1 MNAGVIERVSM
12 RLVRLNP
19 CVIIHEL
26 RMRMRGGKPF
36 AVLFFYTL
44 LAIIPVLISLGLAAA
59 SQAYGH
65 GAPDSTQGL
74 GRMAF
79 SVLAFSQLT
88 LILIVMPAYS
98 AGAITME
105 REKGTL
111 EMLRA
116 TLLSA
121 SDVVTGK
128 FLVTLAFAVMLLL
141 TSLPVA
147 AWCIM
152 LGGLAP
158 TEVVLTYS
166 LLLVVS
172 IWTSALGIF
181 LSTLFSKSISAIVAT
196 YVAVLLWCAGIPLA
210 LSIIQSLLA
219 WPGEDAAIGFYTFAV
234 LVVIIGTVLAWLV
247 YLLVE
252 TLVERLLKRRRRW
265 IAVLAGA
272 LAALLVA
279 GVGLGTT
286 VTPVFDAL
294 NFEQPAAAFVLV
306 PYVSLAT
313 VLYAELAEQ
322 FINAT
327 TATTPLTAAQVQLY
341 AWALSGSF
349 LLLMALF
356 LWVRAI
362 VLFRERD

>member
-1 MNAGVIERVSM
+1 MNAGVIERLSFRVA
-12 RLVRLNP
+12 RLNP
-19 CVIIHEL
+19 CVIVHEL

-44 LAIIPVLISLGLAAA
+44 LAIVPVLIALGLVVA
-59 SQAYGH
+59 SQSAMYN
-65 GAPDSTQGL
+65 APDSRQEL

-116 TLLSA
+116 TLLSP

-158 TEVVLTYS
+158 TEVLLTYS

-181 LSTLFSKSISAIVAT
+181 LSTLFQKSLGAIVAT
-196 YVAVLLWCAGIPLA
+196 YICVLLWCAGIPLA
-210 LSIIQSLLA
+210 LAIVESMLY
-219 WPGEDAAIGFYTFAV
+219 WPGDDAVIGFYTFAV
-234 LVVIIGTVLAWLV
+234 LIVIIGTILAWLV

-252 TLVERLLKRRRRW
+252 TLVERLLRRRRQW

-279 GVGLGTT
+279 GLGLGAI
-286 VTPVFDAL
+286 VTPAFDAL
-294 NFEQPAAAFVLV
+294 DFEGPEAVFILV
-306 PYVSLAT
+306 PYGALAM
-313 VLYAELAEQ
+313 VLYADFAEE
-322 FINAT
+322 FINT
-327 TATTPLTAAQVQLY
+327 TTTGTPVTAAQVQLY
-341 AWALSGSF
+341 IWAVAGGF
-349 LLLMALF
+349 LLLVALF